1 MRCRL
6 FYIALLLAAVLPHAV
21 AAQAP
26 VDVVVITHPSTEV
39 ESIDQQMLFDFFTR
53 DRLYWKDGQAA
64 TVFDMRERD
73 DVKETFY
80 KHFLGKSPSRVKSAW
95 LKKKLMGEG
104 DPPEALDS
112 AEEVIERVTHTVGA
126 IGYVA
131 RDQIVPGVK
140 VLIVIGSGSGEPIR
154 TAGVR

>member
-1 MRCRL
+1 MGRWL
-6 FYIALLLAAVLPHAV
+6 LHIALLLAAVLPHSV

-26 VDVVVITHPSTEV
+26 VDVVVITHPSTDV
-39 ESIDQQMLFDFFTR
+39 ESISQQMLFDFFTR

-64 TVFDMRERD
+64 TVFDLRKRD
-73 DVKETFY
+73 DVKEAFY

-112 AEEVIERVTHTVGA
+112 AQEVIDRVTHTVGA

-131 RDQIVPGVK
+131 RDQVMPGVK
-140 VLIVIGSGSGEPIR
+140 ILTVIGSSSGQPIR
-154 TAGVR
+154 TAGAR

>member
-1 MRCRL
+1 MGRGL
-6 FYIALLLAAVLPHAV
+6 LYIVLPLVALVTAPV

-64 TVFDMRERD
+64 TIFDMRERNP
-73 DVKETFY
+73 VKEAFY

-112 AEEVIERVTHTVGA
+112 AQEVIERVTHTVGA

-131 RDQIVPGVK
+131 RDQVVPGVK
-140 VLIVIGSGSGEPIR
+140 VLTVIGSSTGEPIR
-154 TAGVR
+154 TAGAR